1 MAASAAGTSVRVSAA
16 MTSRAPEKALRRA
29 ATASPS
35 MTSMTGVLPGPPP
48 VFNPF
53 GATTL
58 DCPRSIMRILN
69 GRTSTPSLFYRHAH
83 GVCRTAA
90 QRRAGMNRHTSF
102 GSPYLLGFEHLERL
116 LERTARTA
124 GDSYPPYNIEELED
138 GGIRITLAVAGF
150 SKEELNVTEEDR
162 QLVVR
167 GRQAEPN
174 GKTFLHRGIAA
185 RQFLRSFVL
194 ADGIEVGAAALE
206 NGLLKID
213 LARKQVQQ
221 SVRVVEIKTGGLP

>member
-1 MAASAAGTSVRVSAA
+1 M
-16 MTSRAPEKALRRA
+16 
-29 ATASPS
+29 
-35 MTSMTGVLPGPPP
+35 
-48 VFNPF
+48 
-53 GATTL
+53 GAEQPLKGGL
-58 DCPRSIMRILN
+58 D
-69 GRTSTPSLFYRHAH
+69 
-83 GVCRTAA
+83 
-90 QRRAGMNRHTSF
+90 MNRHTTF

-124 GDSYPPYNIEELED
+124 GDSYPPYNIEASED

-150 SKEELNVTEEDR
+150 SREELSVTEEDR

-167 GRQAEPN
+167 GRQAEAE

-194 ADGIEVGAAALE
+194 ADGIEVTAAALE

-213 LARKQVQQ
+213 LARKHVQP
-221 SVRVVEIKTGGLP
+221 SVRTVEIKTGDVS